1 MTSPQV
7 PEKLLT
13 QEDTSEVTPSYS
25 TAGQWLKAARQ
36 AKGVHLGVLAMTLK
50 VPVRQLEALE
60 ADQYDAFKGGPSF
73 LRAITSAM
81 CRHLGVDAAPALALL
96 PSPVSSMG
104 AARPALDAVNRS
116 ARVSLRPSRV
126 GSPSVRPVL
135 VLAVLMLL
143 VTAAFLW
150 LPSPE
155 SWWPAAGNP
164 EPAAA
169 VVEESAVPLGQPANP
184 DSTEDAV
191 PSASAAIAAAASAP
205 LAAALPAALPAS
217 TFAPAVAA
225 PVASAPVVAPKAATV
240 SSSPAVLRLEAS
252 ADTWIDVRD
261 AKGQATGKL
270 LKAGDSL
277 ELSPPTPYSVVIGRA
292 AAVKATLRGQPFDL
306 KPHAPQSVARFEVK
320 E

>member
-7 PEKLLT
+7 PENLLT
-13 QEDTSEVTPSYS
+13 QEDTSAVTPSHT

-60 ADQYDAFKGGPSF
+60 ADEYDAFKGGPTF

-81 CRHLGVDAAPALALL
+81 CRHLGVEAAPALALL
-96 PSPVSSMG
+96 PSAVSSMG
-104 AARPALDAVNRS
+104 AARPALDAVSRS
-116 ARVSLRPSRV
+116 PRVSLRPSRM
-126 GSPSVRPVL
+126 GQPSARPVL
-135 VLAVLMLL
+135 LLAVLMLL

-155 SWWPAAGNP
+155 QWWPAAANP
-164 EPAAA
+164 GSAAPAT
-169 VVEESAVPLGQPANP
+169 EESAVPLGQPANP
-184 DSTEDAV
+184 DSTEDAA
-191 PSASAAIAAAASAP
+191 PGASAAAAPAASMPVPAVSPASALAPTVAAPAASAP
-205 LAAALPAALPAS
+205 AA
-217 TFAPAVAA
+217 
-225 PVASAPVVAPKAATV
+225 APKAATV
-240 SSSPAVLRLEAS
+240 SANPAVLRLEAS

-306 KPHAPQSVARFEVK
+306 KPHTPQTVARFEVK

>member
-1 MTSPQV
+1 MTSSSQV
-7 PEKLLT
+7 PEMLLT
-13 QEDTSEVTPSYS
+13 QEDTSESSPTRL

-73 LRAITSAM
+73 LRAITSAV

-96 PSPVSSMG
+96 PSAVSSMG
-104 AARPALDAVNRS
+104 VTRAALEPLPAAQRI
-116 ARVSLRPSRV
+116 SLRPARAV
-126 GSPSVRPVL
+126 QHSVRPVL
-135 VLAVLMLL
+135 IVAILMLL

-155 SWWPAAGNP
+155 HWWPGLGSR
-164 EPAAA
+164 EPVVTA
-169 VVEESAVPLGQPANP
+169 VEESAVPLGQPANP
-184 DSTEDAV
+184 DSTEDAA
-191 PSASAAIAAAASAP
+191 PGASAAMPSVATGPVPVALTSASGLSAP
-205 LAAALPAALPAS
+205 AG
-217 TFAPAVAA
+217 
-225 PVASAPVVAPKAATV
+225 VASAAMPPMGAAPMA
-240 SSSPAVLRLEAS
+240 SPALLRLEAS

-261 AKGQATGKL
+261 AKGQVMGKL

-306 KPHAPQSVARFEVK
+306 KPHTPQTVARFEVK

>member
-60 ADQYDAFKGGPSF
+60 ADQYDAFKGGPTF

-155 SWWPAAGNP
+155 SWWPAASNP

-184 DSTEDAV
+184 DSTEDAA
-191 PSASAAIAAAASAP
+191 PGASAAAAPAASMPVPAVSPASAP
-205 LAAALPAALPAS
+205 
-217 TFAPAVAA
+217 APAVAA
-225 PVASAPVVAPKAATV
+225 PAASAPAAAPKAAAV
-240 SSSPAVLRLEAS
+240 SANPAVLRLEAS